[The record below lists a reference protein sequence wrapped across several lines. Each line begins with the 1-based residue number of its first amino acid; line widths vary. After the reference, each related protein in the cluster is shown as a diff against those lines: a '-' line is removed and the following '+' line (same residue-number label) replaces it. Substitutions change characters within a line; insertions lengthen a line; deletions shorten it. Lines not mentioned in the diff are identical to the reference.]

1 MVYMNFVALIGIVD
15 KIEKDNNLN
24 TKIVIKVESQ
34 YENQWDYIN
43 ILVDDE
49 KFKSEVE
56 KMSEGDIIGVKGRIN
71 DNYINCERLQIF

>member
-1 MVYMNFVALIGIVD
+1 M
-15 KIEKDNNLN
+15 
-24 TKIVIKVESQ
+24 
-34 YENQWDYIN
+34 
-43 ILVDDE
+43 VDDE